1 MQLFLPLER
10 DGLQRLDRLASS
22 YLNLTL
28 NMLHPKYVPH
38 GSKKAGKTN
47 QRREE
52 GKYHG
57 LEPTRIHQ

>member
-10 DGLQRLDRLASS
+10 DRLRRLDRLASS
-22 YLNLTL
+22 SLNPTL
-28 NMLHPKYVPH
+28 NMLHPKYAPR
-38 GSKKAGKTN
+38 GSKEEGKTN

-57 LEPTRIHQ
+57 LDPTRIHQ

>member
-10 DGLQRLDRLASS
+10 DWLQRLDRLASS
-22 YLNLTL
+22 SLNLTL
-28 NMLHPKYVPH
+28 NMLHAKYAPH
-38 GSKKAGKTN
+38 GSKEEGKIN

-52 GKYHG
+52 RKYHG